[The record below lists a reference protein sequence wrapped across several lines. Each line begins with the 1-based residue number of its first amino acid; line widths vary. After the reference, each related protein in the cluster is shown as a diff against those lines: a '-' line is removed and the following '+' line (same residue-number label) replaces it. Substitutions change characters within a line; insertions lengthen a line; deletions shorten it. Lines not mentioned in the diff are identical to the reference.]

1 MKKFFILAII
11 SVIIYGCSNNSAG
24 AVKDKSFAQQ
34 YAELE
39 KSPPQPTETGTSTI
53 LQSSADREADVA
65 IEAQSE
71 RRAQPPL
78 VESNYFFR
86 IMPDKGVYSYDEYNQ
101 VWSDMPKD
109 KDYKTEK
116 RLWNKPKRHK
126 GDSDGSSGGSGGSS
140 ARPIS
145 DDEAFYEE
153 EPYEEE

>member
-1 MKKFFILAII
+1 MKKFFVLAII

-24 AVKDKSFAQQ
+24 TVKEKSFAQQ

-39 KSPPQPTETGTSTI
+39 NGPPQPIDSDISGAM
-53 LQSSADREADVA
+53 QSPGDREAEIA
-65 IEAQSE
+65 IAAQSE

-116 RLWNKPKRHK
+116 SLWNKPKRYK
-126 GDSDGSSGGSGGSS
+126 GDSDGGSDDSGGSS
-140 ARPIS
+140 AQPPS
-145 DDEAFYEE
+145 DDNIFYGEE
-153 EPYEEE
+153 IPEYE

>member
-1 MKKFFILAII
+1 MKKFFVLAII
-11 SVIIYGCSNNSAG
+11 SVIISGCSNNYAG
-24 AVKDKSFAQQ
+24 TLRDKSFAQQ

-39 KSPPQPTETGTSTI
+39 KEPLQPTETGTSTI
-53 LQSSADREADVA
+53 MQSEADREAEVA
-65 IEAQSE
+65 IAAQSE

-126 GDSDGSSGGSGGSS
+126 GDSDGGYGDSGGSS
-140 ARPIS
+140 AQPFSDENIS
-145 DDEAFYEE
+145 YE
-153 EPYEEE
+153 EPYEE